1 MNKNDGE
8 KEKENQVNQLIVETN
23 KSPLFT
29 KEEKIL
35 KFCDESIIVEKT
47 IENYKFNLKNIKIMN
62 ISQKEYK
69 SDKLVWHK
77 EEQSDKDINFDQD
90 IIKNEDQIFPCGK
103 EIDNLSLDLC
113 INNPKEGD
121 YKIFISINDNE
132 SNKIISLNQLKI
144 IVKMRNKLIPT
155 TAPEPAPISTQ
166 ERFEADR
173 IKAIWKNISQLN
185 FFELVSNYQ
194 KKINEII
201 KKENGNVS
209 RIKIWVM
216 KKIEKVKK
224 RKMNE
229 LLNKYRK
236 DFEFTCAANDE
247 NQKKQII
254 LDSKFDEEKIQN
266 WIEDNS
272 DEIKLKKIEAE
283 EIYSRLDDEFVV
295 SNFLEKEEV
304 IGKIIEFNYDF
315 EKITYWVEEQI

>member
-1 MNKNDGE
+1 MKT
-8 KEKENQVNQLIVETN
+8 KFSLVE
-23 KSPLFT
+23 
-29 KEEKIL
+29 
-35 KFCDESIIVEKT
+35 
-47 IENYKFNLKNIKIMN
+47 
-62 ISQKEYK
+62 
-69 SDKLVWHK
+69 
-77 EEQSDKDINFDQD
+77 
-90 IIKNEDQIFPCGK
+90 
-103 EIDNLSLDLC
+103 
-113 INNPKEGD
+113 EGD

-155 TAPEPAPISTQ
+155 TAPEPAPISMQ

-185 FFELVSNYQ
+185 FFDLVSNYQ

-272 DEIKLKKIEAE
+272 DEIKIKKIEAE